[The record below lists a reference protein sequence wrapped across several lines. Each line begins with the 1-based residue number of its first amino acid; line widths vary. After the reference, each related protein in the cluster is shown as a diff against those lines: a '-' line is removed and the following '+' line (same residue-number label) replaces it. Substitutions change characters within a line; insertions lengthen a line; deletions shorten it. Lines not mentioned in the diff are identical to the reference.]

1 MKKDRIQEIKDSHE
15 NTKYDPEK
23 KIFPL
28 SIYQYS
34 FQIQIQNL
42 KDKKEKKK
50 SRNRLYL
57 YNTYNSISDD
67 LTKKKNLNET
77 PGKLGKKMK

>member
-1 MKKDRIQEIKDSHE
+1 
-15 NTKYDPEK
+15 
-23 KIFPL
+23 
-28 SIYQYS
+28 
-34 FQIQIQNL
+34 L